1 MRQTTETSRAHASRV
16 TALTLLRD
24 AIPMRKQLLG
34 WSVVSVFILGGA
46 AGCNSLASTPD
57 STDGASG
64 ASASSGGA
72 SATGGAVGSAGTA
85 SSLAGA
91 SAAGSSGS
99 VSTFGGSSGSAGAA
113 SFGGASGAAGSAA
126 GGNAGTSSAGATG
139 SAAGAGGSGGAPPTS
154 DLKVVAYLAN
164 YSGSY
169 ASWAKKISFN
179 KMTHMNLA
187 FATVNGQNDWD
198 MGASDSDVKTL
209 VDTAHAAGVKVLASL
224 GGGGGDGSIFNNWG
238 NLDTMVANLDPFLT
252 RLNLDGADID
262 IENPGQVG
270 SINSTNATNYDKFVE
285 AIVAKLH
292 PEGKLVT
299 AAVAPWVGGPRV
311 STLQQFDFVNIMVYT
326 SNLDDYSNGVNF
338 FKVLP
343 KTKMTL
349 GAGFYGANADDSNE
363 ISYAQI
369 MAADSSAYTKNQTQV
384 DGTTYYYTGETA
396 MKAIAAMSKNY
407 GGIMVWDLTED
418 VTGAHS
424 LWTLVQNAM

>member
-1 MRQTTETSRAHASRV
+1 
-16 TALTLLRD
+16 
-24 AIPMRKQLLG
+24 MRKQLLG
-34 WSVVSVFILGGA
+34 WSAVSVLTLGGA
-46 AGCNSLASTPD
+46 AGCSSLAPTPD
-57 STDGASG
+57 STAGAAG
-64 ASASSGGA
+64 ASASSGGS

-85 SSLAGA
+85 SFAGGA
-91 SAAGSSGS
+91 AAGSSGS
-99 VSTFGGSSGSAGAA
+99 ASTFGGSSSSAGAA
-113 SFGGASGAAGSAA
+113 SFGGAGGTAGFAA
-126 GGNAGTSSAGATG
+126 GGNAGTS
-139 SAAGAGGSGGAPPTS
+139 AAGAGGNSAGGGGAGGAAPTS
-154 DLKVVAYLAN
+154 DIKVVAYLAN

-169 ASWAKKISFN
+169 ATWAKKISFN

-187 FATVNGQNDWD
+187 FATVNGSNDWD
-198 MGASDSDVKTL
+198 MGASDADVKTL

-224 GGGGGDGSIFNNWG
+224 GGGGGDGSIFNNWA

-262 IENPGQVG
+262 IENPGEVG
-270 SINSTNATNYDKFVE
+270 SINSTNSTNYDKFVE

-326 SNLDDYSNGVNF
+326 SNLDDYTNGVNF

-369 MAADSSAYTKNQTQV
+369 MAADSTAYTKNQTQV